1 MALADFQRAFELNS
15 RYLPAILG
23 YADLLWERGQRPEAE
38 AAYRVVLD
46 DFPPSLVPARVRQR
60 LHRRRRG
67 RAPVHPLDAQALS
80 RKHQRQMTLSA
91 AHL

>member
-15 RYLPAILG
+15 RYLPAIPG

-46 DFPPSLVPARVRQR
+46 DFPRASS
-60 LHRRRRG
+60 RRASASG
-67 RAPVHPLDAQALS
+67 CTADAEDELPFILS
-80 RKHQRQMTLSA
+80 MRKR
-91 AHL
+91 